1 MNYLLKYY
9 LYFEII
15 IGNGRIRNN
24 DYTKSCMESQLDRA
38 GLHPQLLP
46 AYQKLKEKYDFLENL
61 LHAY

>member
-1 MNYLLKYY
+1 
-9 LYFEII
+9 
-15 IGNGRIRNN
+15 
-24 DYTKSCMESQLDRA
+24 MESQLDRA